1 MSNLPG
7 FVVGQKKRGLS
18 AQSRDYFSVGLALC
32 IAVFGMLLMRIAV
45 SFITADD
52 YADTLKIDAIF
63 SLTVQ
68 LILFLAVPF
77 IIYKFYG
84 KRSVK
89 QVAEFS
95 FCGKFRVCYLLA
107 IPIGICVY
115 VVTIGVSSAWMGLL
129 RLTGYNS
136 SSSVMPQTFHAQ
148 YYVAELLLTAVL
160 PAVCEEFIMRGGL
173 LKTVK
178 GSFKTVGCIVFCGI
192 AFGLFHQNVRQV
204 LYTSLFGAFA
214 AFLVIRTKSLY
225 PAMIMHFVNNFL
237 SVSFD
242 YAYHYN
248 KRVYAI
254 VGDNLFVLKFL
265 AAVALMVGLV
275 FLLLYCMEKR
285 VIAKKTEVI
294 KDSAFDVAN
303 KRVVLM
309 GEFDEKKVADLEM
322 EKEVFGADY
331 KPKKYKPTLR
341 DLMLIIGAGVVALCS
356 TVFTYVWGFFY

>member
-7 FVVGQKKRGLS
+7 LVVRQKKGMLS
-18 AQSRDYFSVGLALC
+18 AQSRDYFSVGLALSV
-32 IAVFGMLLMRIAV
+32 AVIGMLVLRIIV
-45 SFITADD
+45 SFISTDNF
-52 YADTLKIDAIF
+52 ADTLKVDAIF
-63 SLTVQ
+63 SITVQ
-68 LILFLAVPF
+68 LVFFLAVPF
-77 IIYKFYG
+77 SIYKFYG

-95 FCGKFRVCYLLA
+95 FCGKFRACYLLA

-115 VVTIGVSSAWMGLL
+115 VVTIGVSSAWMGLI

-136 SSSVMPQTFHAQ
+136 STSAMPQSFHAEF
-148 YYVAELLLTAVL
+148 YVAELFLTALL

-173 LKTVK
+173 LKTIK

-204 LYTSLFGAFA
+204 LYTALFGAFA

-242 YAYHYN
+242 YAYYYN
-248 KRVYAI
+248 RRVYDI
-254 VGDNLFVLKFL
+254 VGGNMFALKFI
-265 AAVALMVGLV
+265 AAAALLVGLV
-275 FLLLYCMEKR
+275 FLLLYFLDKH
-285 VIAKKTEVI
+285 VIEKKTEVI
-294 KDSAFDVAN
+294 KDSAFDVTN

-309 GEFDEKKVADLEM
+309 GEFDEKRVEDLEM

-331 KPKKYKPTLR
+331 KPKKYKPSLR
-341 DLMLIIGAGVVALCS
+341 DLMLIIGAGVVTLCS